1 MASSTITI
9 NPEQMTDVYNRLL
22 AIATELQTNAVPAIK
37 EIMDVEFYTEGKAI
51 DAIAAYPEA
60 NEKFLELVEHYNR
73 ISTLV
78 NDTLTQM
85 MQTDEYAAI
94 RIIAALE
101 V

>member
-1 MASSTITI
+1 MAGSTITI

-22 AIATELQTNAVPAIK
+22 SIVTELQTNAIPAIQ
-37 EIMDVEFYTEGKAI
+37 EIMGLEFYKEGKAI

-60 NEKFLELVEHYNR
+60 NEKFLELMEHYSR

-78 NDTLTQM
+78 NDTLYQM
-85 MQTDEYAAI
+85 MQTDTFAAV
-94 RIIAALE
+94 RIMAALE